1 MKTWS
6 LGGRI
11 TFWSAILFAVAGLLL
26 GVVTTWITYEGEVQS
41 LESELNEDAEQ
52 FFSILDKHHAPDAQS
67 IAKTVKAMEPDIL
80 IQVAKKNGELL
91 YRTPKLGALDIS
103 GPVDFRT
110 LHSSEGNLRV
120 GTYSNHYVTVIIAG
134 SLSSVNAVT
143 HNVIM
148 SYVIALP
155 IALIFIVAGA
165 HWLARK
171 SLKPVR
177 DITNAAERISAEQL
191 QQRLPVPAASDEIAR
206 LTVVLN
212 ATFDRLAASYQHA
225 MRFSADASHELKTPL
240 ALISIT
246 LESLLR
252 RTDLPGD
259 VQSEILAVHDDT
271 SRLST
276 ICQNLLLL
284 SRADA
289 GRLQLDR
296 QHTELRA
303 IIEAAMDD
311 ALILAEP
318 NRITITAE
326 LPSDATGTLD
336 SRCVTQIL
344 LNLLENAVKYN
355 RHEGR
360 VSVSLSLTP
369 SDFIIR
375 IANTG
380 PGITA
385 EHAAQIFERFFRGDD
400 SRTDFGHGL
409 GLSLS
414 RELAR
419 AHGGDLVLESSNAEW
434 TVFLLTLPRD
444 GDKDATPQS
453 AT

>member
-1 MKTWS
+1 
-6 LGGRI
+6 
-11 TFWSAILFAVAGLLL
+11 
-26 GVVTTWITYEGEVQS
+26 
-41 LESELNEDAEQ
+41 
-52 FFSILDKHHAPDAQS
+52 
-67 IAKTVKAMEPDIL
+67 
-80 IQVAKKNGELL
+80 
-91 YRTPKLGALDIS
+91 
-103 GPVDFRT
+103 
-110 LHSSEGNLRV
+110 
-120 GTYSNHYVTVIIAG
+120 
-134 SLSSVNAVT
+134 
-143 HNVIM
+143 
-148 SYVIALP
+148 
-155 IALIFIVAGA
+155 
-165 HWLARK
+165 
-171 SLKPVR
+171 
-177 DITNAAERISAEQL
+177 
-191 QQRLPVPAASDEIAR
+191 VPAASDEIAR

-212 ATFDRLAASYQHA
+212 ATFDRLAASYQQA